1 MDRLPLVSSCIIN
14 VDQDLDEPWPIEV
27 YDHEG
32 KAYNVTMEPGDM
44 VLYESS
50 TVLHGR
56 PFPMKGRYFANVFVH
71 FEPIVHAEMNEH
83 DEAVRNG
90 RVTEEP
96 LAVKRRHG
104 GNANSNNNAPR
115 NLRNNNTPRRLS
127 PDEEDAKYL
136 RLHAAHG
143 NIEDMHEILQ
153 RKPQLLHAADENRWQ
168 PLHEA
173 IRSGKPETVKYLVE
187 LGADLKWKIKNG
199 GTAMWLAKDS
209 LPVDHEIIQYLKSV
223 GAPDY

>member
-14 VDQDLDEPWPIEV
+14 VDQDVDEPWPIEV
-27 YDHEG
+27 YDHNG
-32 KAYNVTMEPGDM
+32 NAYNVTMEPGDM

-56 PFPMKGRYFANVFVH
+56 PFPLKGRFFANVFVH
-71 FEPIVHAEMNEH
+71 FEPIVHTEMNEM
-83 DEAVRNG
+83 DQAKREG
-90 RVTEEP
+90 RHSEEP

-104 GNANSNNNAPR
+104 GSTDAPR

-127 PDEEDAKYL
+127 PDEEDGKYL

-143 NIEDMHEILQ
+143 SIEDMHEILQ
-153 RKPQLLHAADENRWQ
+153 RKPQLLHSADENNWQ
-168 PLHEA
+168 AIHEA
-173 IRSGKPETVKYLVE
+173 VRSGKSETVKFLVE

-199 GTAMWLAKDS
+199 GNALWLAKDS
-209 LPVDHEIIQYLKSV
+209 LPSDHEIIQYLKSV
-223 GAPDY
+223 GAPEH